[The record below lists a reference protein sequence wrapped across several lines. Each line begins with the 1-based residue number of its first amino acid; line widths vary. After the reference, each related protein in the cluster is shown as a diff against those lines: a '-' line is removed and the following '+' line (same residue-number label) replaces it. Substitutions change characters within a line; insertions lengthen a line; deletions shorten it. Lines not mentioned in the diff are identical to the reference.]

1 VWRGFGVWLLGVFL
15 GAEDLKRNGGPAK
28 TLPGALWLLLV
39 RVALTSS
46 VPGQFFDKFPVVE
59 PGTKK
64 PLEVVQKMKIQCVA
78 SGRGKMLLGDKE
90 GYVNILDRDFA
101 LDGFRGD

>member
-1 VWRGFGVWLLGVFL
+1 LGCWVC
-15 GAEDLKRNGGPAK
+15 AWADDLKRNGGPAK
-28 TLPGALWLLLV
+28 TLPGALLLLPLV
-39 RVALTSS
+39 FVALTSS